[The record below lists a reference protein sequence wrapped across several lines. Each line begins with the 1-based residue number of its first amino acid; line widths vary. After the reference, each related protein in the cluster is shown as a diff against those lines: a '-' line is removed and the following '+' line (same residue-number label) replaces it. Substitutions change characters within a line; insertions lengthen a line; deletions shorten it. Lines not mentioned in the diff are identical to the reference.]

1 MSTRD
6 RRRPL
11 LVILAVAALLAVA
24 VPAPAALGAATSTVR
39 DWNAAA
45 VTALANAPGAAVP
58 GAGQTP
64 PVSILHLAM
73 VQGAVYDAAVG
84 VEGGYQPYLGGLTPA
99 PGASLDAAVATAAH
113 HVLVGLSPA
122 LAEPVRTRLDGMYAD
137 SLAAVADG
145 TAKSEGIAVGAAAA
159 SSMLDARANDGRFG
173 PFRFT
178 PGTEPGQWRPTG
190 SGNDPFAWV
199 AKVEPFLVPDVDQ
212 FASDG
217 PHAMTSAAYAE
228 EFNEVKA
235 MGSASS
241 VARTPAQTD
250 LARFYTANPVVMWNA
265 TFRTIAQDEGLT
277 QADEARLFAMLN
289 MTTADAV
296 ISCWEDKARWSF
308 WRPSTAIAEAANDGN
323 PATTA
328 EAGWTPLV
336 PNPPY
341 PDHPSGYNCVTSSFF
356 SAAQNFFGSNKMEF
370 DAVSNAPLVV
380 DRTRHYVRFSDVW
393 KDTIDARV
401 YLGIHFRTPDVAA
414 VVIGKKVATWVA
426 RHHFQPTD

>member
-11 LVILAVAALLAVA
+11 LVMLAVTALLGAA
-24 VPAPAALGAATSTVR
+24 VPAPAMGAPTSTVR

-45 VTALANAPGAAVP
+45 VAALSNAPSAAVP

-64 PVSILHLAM
+64 PVAILHLAM
-73 VQGAVYDAAVG
+73 VQGAVYDAAVA
-84 VEGGYQPYLGGLTPA
+84 VTGGYEPYLAGLNRS

-113 HVLVGLSPA
+113 HVLVGLTPA
-122 LAEPVRTRLDGMYAD
+122 IAEPVRTRLDGLYAD
-137 SLAAVADG
+137 TLASVPEG
-145 TAKSEGIAVGAAAA
+145 TAKTEGIAVGSAAAA
-159 SSMLDARANDGRFG
+159 LMLDARANDGRFG
-173 PFRFT
+173 PFRFSV
-178 PGTEPGQWRPTG
+178 GTEPGEWRPTG
-190 SGNDPFAWV
+190 SGNDPFAWI
-199 AKVEPFLVPDVDQ
+199 AKVRPFMVPSADR
-212 FASDG
+212 FGSDG
-217 PHAMTSAAYAE
+217 PHAMTSAEYAE
-228 EFNEVKA
+228 EFNEVKSI
-235 MGSASS
+235 GSASS
-241 VARTPAQTD
+241 PTRTPAQTD

-265 TFRTIAQDEGLT
+265 TFRTIAEDQALAE
-277 QADEARLFAMLN
+277 ADEARLFAMLN
-289 MTTADAV
+289 LSTADAV

-323 PATTA
+323 PATLA
-328 EAGWTPLV
+328 EAAWTPLV

-341 PDHPSGYNCVTSSFF
+341 PDHPSGYNCVTGSFF

-380 DRTRHYVRFSDVW
+380 ERTRHYVRFSDVW

-414 VVIGKKVATWVA
+414 VVIGRKVATWVA
-426 RHHFQPTD
+426 KHYFQPTD